1 MILRRAKRT
10 IKSPMSIRNP
20 PTSYT
25 GKEVALGDLTVNRV
39 LPVRGRRMVG
49 PWCFLDRFGPLSFT
63 EGMPM
68 DVAPHPHI
76 GLQTVS
82 WLLEGEIAHDDSLR
96 SEALLRPGGV
106 NVMTS
111 GHAIAHAERTP
122 REHTGKL
129 NGVQLW
135 TALPE
140 SRRHGAAAFQHLAE
154 VPRVESA
161 AGLIQVF
168 AGSID
173 GRQSPAEHFSPIV
186 GAELRVHRGH
196 DLALPLDAAF
206 EHALLVLD
214 GDVALEGQP
223 LEPRLLYYMEPGR
236 TDMALASSTGA
247 RVLLVGGTPFDEPIL
262 MWWNFVART
271 PEEIREAREDWES
284 HKRFGE
290 VPAYQGPRLPAPEV
304 LRLAERRPANPM
316 S

>member
-1 MILRRAKRT
+1 
-10 IKSPMSIRNP
+10 MSIRNP
-20 PTSYT
+20 PTAYP
-25 GKEVALGDLTVNRV
+25 GKDIALGDLTVLRA
-39 LPVRGRRMVG
+39 LPVRGRRMIG

-82 WLLEGEIAHDDSLR
+82 WLLDGEIAHDDSLK
-96 SEALLRPGGV
+96 SQAVLRPGGV

-122 REHTGKL
+122 RDHTGKL

-140 SRRHGAAAFQHLAE
+140 SRRHGAPAFQHIAE
-154 VPRVESA
+154 VPVTESP
-161 AGLIQVF
+161 AGVVQVF
-168 AGSID
+168 AGAVD
-173 GRQSPAEHFSPIV
+173 GAISTADHFSPIV
-186 GAELRVHRGH
+186 GAEIRVHRGH
-196 DLALPLDAAF
+196 DLALPLDPTF

-214 GDVALEGQP
+214 GDVTLEGQP
-223 LEPRLLYYMEPGR
+223 LEQRLLYALETGR
-236 TDMALASSTGA
+236 TEMALASSTGA
-247 RVLLVGGTPFDEPIL
+247 RVLLIGGAPFGETVL

-271 PEEIREAREDWES
+271 PDEIRTAREDWES
-284 HKRFGE
+284 HRRFGE
-290 VPAYQGPRLPAPEV
+290 VTAYKGPRLPAPEV
-304 LRLAERRPANPM
+304 LRLAGLPPANPM

>member
-1 MILRRAKRT
+1 
-10 IKSPMSIRNP
+10 MSIRTA
-20 PTSYT
+20 PTAYT
-25 GKEVALGDLTVNRV
+25 GKDIALGDLTVLRA

-63 EGMPM
+63 DGMPM
-68 DVAPHPHI
+68 DVAPHPHM

-96 SEALLRPGGV
+96 SEALLRAGGV

-154 VPRVESA
+154 VPRVESP
-161 AGLIQVF
+161 AGLVHVF

-173 GRQSPAEHFSPIV
+173 SATSTADHFSPIV

-196 DLALPLDAAF
+196 ELALPLDEGF

-214 GDVALEGQP
+214 GDVTLEGQT
-223 LEPRLLYYMEPGR
+223 LEPRVLYYLDPGR
-236 TDMALASSTGA
+236 ADLAITSTAGA
-247 RVLLVGGTPFDEPIL
+247 RVLLIGGAPFEEPIL
-262 MWWNFVART
+262 MWWNFVGRTPDEIHQART
-271 PEEIREAREDWES
+271 DWES
-284 HKRFGE
+284 HQRFGD
-290 VPAYQGPRLPAPEV
+290 VPAYRGPRLPAPEV
-304 LRLAERRPANPM
+304 LRLASLPPANPM

>member
-1 MILRRAKRT
+1 
-10 IKSPMSIRNP
+10 MSIRNP
-20 PTSYT
+20 PTAYA
-25 GKEVALGDLTVNRV
+25 GKDTAVGDLTVLRA

-63 EGMPM
+63 GGMPM

-111 GHAIAHAERTP
+111 GRAIAHAERTP
-122 REHTGKL
+122 REHTGSL

-140 SRRHGAAAFQHLAE
+140 SRRHGAAAFQHLPE
-154 VPRVESA
+154 VPVVESRSGIVHVFAGAIGGAESA
-161 AGLIQVF
+161 AV
-168 AGSID
+168 
-173 GRQSPAEHFSPIV
+173 HFSPIV

-196 DLALPLDAAF
+196 ELALPLDPGF
-206 EHALLVLD
+206 EHALLILD
-214 GDVALEGQP
+214 GEVTLEGQRI
-223 LEPRLLYYMEPGR
+223 EPRMLYYVEPGR
-236 TDMALASSTGA
+236 ADTALASSTGA
-247 RVLLVGGTPFDEPIL
+247 RVLLIGGAPFGEPIL

-271 PEEIREAREDWES
+271 PEEIRDARDDWES
-284 HKRFGE
+284 HRRFGE

-304 LRLAERRPANPM
+304 LRLAQLPPANPM

>member
-1 MILRRAKRT
+1 
-10 IKSPMSIRNP
+10 MSIRNP
-20 PTSYT
+20 PTAYS
-25 GKEVALGDLTVNRV
+25 GKDIALGDLTVLRA

-82 WLLEGEIAHDDSLR
+82 WLLEGEVAHDDSLK
-96 SEALLRPGGV
+96 SQAVLRPGGV

-122 REHTGKL
+122 RDHTGKL

-140 SRRHGAAAFQHLAE
+140 SRRHGAAAFQHVAA
-154 VPRVESA
+154 VPLVEST
-161 AGLIQVF
+161 GGVIRVF
-168 AGSID
+168 AGEVAGARS
-173 GRQSPAEHFSPIV
+173 SAEYFSPIV
-186 GAELRVHRGH
+186 GAELRVHPGH
-196 DLALPLDAAF
+196 ELPLPLDPVF

-214 GDVALEGQP
+214 GDVDLEGQA
-223 LEPRLLYYMEPGR
+223 LEPRLLYYLDLGR
-236 TDMALASSTGA
+236 GDLAITSRSGA
-247 RVLLVGGTPFDEPIL
+247 RVLLVGGAPFGEPIL

-271 PEEIREAREDWES
+271 PEEIRAAREDWES
-284 HKRFGE
+284 HRRFGD
-290 VPAYQGPRLPAPEV
+290 VTAYQGPRLAAPEV
-304 LRLAERRPANPM
+304 LRLAHLPAANPM

>member
-1 MILRRAKRT
+1 
-10 IKSPMSIRNP
+10 MSIRNP

-25 GKEVALGDLTVNRV
+25 GKEVALGDLTVLRA
-39 LPVRGRRMVG
+39 LPVRGKRMIG

-63 EGMPM
+63 DGMPM

-140 SRRHGAAAFQHLAE
+140 SRRHGAPTFQHLPE
-154 VPRVESA
+154 VPVLESP

-168 AGSID
+168 AGAID
-173 GRQSPAEHFSPIV
+173 GRHSAAEHFSPIV
-186 GAELRVHRGH
+186 GAELRVHPGH
-196 DLALPLDAAF
+196 ELALPLETDF

-214 GDVALEGQP
+214 GEVSLEGQR
-223 LEPRLLYYMEPGR
+223 LEPRLLYALDPGR
-236 TDMALASSTGA
+236 TQMALASPAGA
-247 RVLLVGGTPFDEPIL
+247 RVLLIGGAPFGEPIL

-271 PEEIREAREDWES
+271 PDEIREAREDWER
-284 HKRFGE
+284 HRRFGE
-290 VPAYQGPRLPAPEV
+290 VPAYAGPRLPAPEV
-304 LRLAERRPANPM
+304 LRLTQRPPANPI

>member
-1 MILRRAKRT
+1 
-10 IKSPMSIRNP
+10 MSIRTTP
-20 PTSYT
+20 PAYT
-25 GKEVALGDLTVNRV
+25 AKDIALGDLTVLRA

-63 EGMPM
+63 DGMPM
-68 DVAPHPHI
+68 DVAPHPHM

-154 VPRVESA
+154 VPRVESP
-161 AGLIQVF
+161 AGLVHVF

-173 GRQSPAEHFSPIV
+173 SATSTADHFSPIV

-196 DLALPLDAAF
+196 ELALPLDEGF
-206 EHALLVLD
+206 EHAVLVRD
-214 GDVALEGQP
+214 GDVTLEGQT
-223 LEPRLLYYMEPGR
+223 LEPRVLYYLDPGR
-236 TDMALASSTGA
+236 ADLALTSTAGA
-247 RVLLVGGTPFDEPIL
+247 RVLLIGGAPFEEPIL
-262 MWWNFVART
+262 MWWNFVGRT
-271 PEEIREAREDWES
+271 PDEIHQARADWAS
-284 HKRFGE
+284 HQRFGD
-290 VPAYQGPRLPAPEV
+290 VPAYKGPRLPAPEV
-304 LRLAERRPANPM
+304 LRLASLPPANPM